1 MEQNER
7 FNRIYEETRSDLLR
21 YLWVRTNAAPDA
33 EDLFQEIYRKFYIRL
48 SRSVLPILDPKRYLF
63 TIAKK
68 ELSRYYLHRA
78 KRAEAEQPMETL
90 PDVPSEEAP
99 IDERLLTEERKDA
112 VWRLL
117 QSEPELNRRIFVL
130 FYACDRS
137 QKEIGE
143 ALGLDETA
151 VRQRLYRTRQR
162 ICQKLESECSDL

>member
-7 FNRIYEETRSDLLR
+7 FNRIYEETRSEMLR

-90 PDVPSEEAP
+90 PDVPSEDAP

-112 VWRLL
+112 IWRLL

-162 ICQKLESECSDL
+162 IRQKLESECSKL

>member
-7 FNRIYEETRSDLLR
+7 FNRIYEETRSEMLR

-90 PDVPSEEAP
+90 PDVPSEDAP

-112 VWRLL
+112 IWRLL

-151 VRQRLYRTRQR
+151 VRQRLYSTRQR
-162 ICQKLESECSDL
+162 IRQKLESECSKL

>member
-162 ICQKLESECSDL
+162 IRQKLESECSDL

>member
-1 MEQNER
+1 M
-7 FNRIYEETRSDLLR
+7 
-21 YLWVRTNAAPDA
+21 RTNAAPDA

-162 ICQKLESECSDL
+162 IRQKLESECSDL

>member
-21 YLWVRTNAAPDA
+21 HLWVRTNAAPDA

-162 ICQKLESECSDL
+162 IRQKLESECSDL